1 MVERLIKYLGV
12 LILTAV
18 VIVTLIVAF
27 PLPFQRY
34 VVLTDSMKPEL
45 PPGSLV
51 FVYYD
56 SPENVDEGDIIA
68 FYATSGSKTPT
79 THRVVENDSSSHQ
92 FITKGDNNP
101 DTDID
106 PIPWVRFVGK
116 VVFHLPVIGYVMAMM
131 TEMKGK
137 IIMIAIAATAVIMIT
152 VGNIIINRKTEME
165 E

>member
-18 VIVTLIVAF
+18 VIVTLLAAV

-34 VVLTDSMKPEL
+34 VVLTDSMKPEISE
-45 PPGSLV
+45 GSLV

-56 SPENVDEGDIIA
+56 SPENIEKNDIIA
-68 FYATSGSKTPT
+68 FYATGGSKTPT
-79 THRVVENDSSSHQ
+79 THRVVENDASNHQ

-106 PIPWVRFVGK
+106 PVPWVRFIGK
-116 VVFHLPVIGYVMAMM
+116 VVFHLPLMGYVMEAMS
-131 TEMKGK
+131 KSVGK
-137 IIMIAIAATAVIMIT
+137 IAMISIAATAVIMIT
-152 VGNIIINRKTEME
+152 VGNIIIKRKTETE